1 MDSFMEICFVGMT
14 PCGLD
19 KILFSTTFSAG
30 ILETLAVLFTGVV
43 ALDFRRVC

>member
-19 KILFSTTFSAG
+19 KILFSTTFSTG
-30 ILETLAVLFTGVV
+30 VLETLAVLFTGVV